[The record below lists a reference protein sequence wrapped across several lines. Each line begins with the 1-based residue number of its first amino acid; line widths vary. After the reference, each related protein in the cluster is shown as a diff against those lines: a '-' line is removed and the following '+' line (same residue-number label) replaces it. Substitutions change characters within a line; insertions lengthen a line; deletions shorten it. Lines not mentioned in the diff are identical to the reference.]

1 MEQNV
6 KKLLRPLS
14 PVTPPPPVPSV
25 PGSVSPQL
33 ATPCSSVPG
42 EEESRNGY
50 GVMFSPI
57 PSLAASR
64 CNTPLQFEVNPTG
77 GSKCQ
82 KERNWKICHRGSTR
96 HTFLF
101 EHAAVFLS
109 SIVVADSSTAAFFL
123 YSTSVCYK
131 FLSSIKIK
139 PCSSPASLHITAIN
153 SIRLVLFSISTAPM
167 FCRLLNVLQSSS
179 LLHLSLPIW
188 FPVLYVFSKECNGV
202 PVSIGCL
209 THPRLLFPSTDFS
222 YPKYGRNILHH
233 FPLLSAFLL
242 FLAGVG
248 RQYFVPLVS

>member
-82 KERNWKICHRGSTR
+82 KEE
-96 HTFLF
+96 L
-101 EHAAVFLS
+101 E
-109 SIVVADSSTAAFFL
+109 D
-123 YSTSVCYK
+123 
-131 FLSSIKIK
+131 
-139 PCSSPASLHITAIN
+139 
-153 SIRLVLFSISTAPM
+153 
-167 FCRLLNVLQSSS
+167 
-179 LLHLSLPIW
+179 
-188 FPVLYVFSKECNGV
+188 V
-202 PVSIGCL
+202 PQ
-209 THPRLLFPSTDFS
+209 R
-222 YPKYGRNILHH
+222 
-233 FPLLSAFLL
+233 
-242 FLAGVG
+242 
-248 RQYFVPLVS
+248 